1 MMGSVQLLHCSTNRV
16 RVLGHADYQP
26 YPTYTIQGL
35 LLKRERD
42 SLLVRVWKIKY
53 LATVMRNEEGYF
65 CFNQS
70 DYTSY
75 AILHYVHP

>member
-1 MMGSVQLLHCSTNRV
+1 MLIINPNLRTQYRASSSSPCTKSVTVN
-16 RVLGHADYQP
+16 
-26 YPTYTIQGL
+26 
-35 LLKRERD
+35 RERD